1 LFLHSHCELYE
12 SNCTMYIDFE
22 VLHKQVARFKV
33 GETTIEVSSGQDLN
47 SANTSNSNIDGSQR
61 NNNIEEWKRKRFFK
75 EHERLADDSRYTA
88 HEHMAFQA
96 GLNVPGGSWSDTKT
110 TSATTS
116 NPQTSHISPDDIR
129 HKAGQPIIMNTDTII
144 YILFLVFDV
153 IACGLSI
160 SIIILLLYKKHPEHM
175 HRFVKIR
182 LLLVYNMSMIAL
194 AYIVGCAYIA
204 KSAIPDEE
212 ALIQTEQGLHIDY
225 IRRDAE
231 LKVRASGN
239 TMWCMQTASN

>member
-1 LFLHSHCELYE
+1 MGLRETTTLKNEDENDFLKNMNGWLM
-12 SNCTMYIDFE
+12 T
-22 VLHKQVARFKV
+22 VATLLMNIWRFKL
-33 GETTIEVSSGQDLN
+33 GWTYQGDLGQIPKPLPLPRP
-47 SANTSNSNIDGSQR
+47 I
-61 NNNIEEWKRKRFFK
+61 
-75 EHERLADDSRYTA
+75 
-88 HEHMAFQA
+88 
-96 GLNVPGGSWSDTKT
+96 
-110 TSATTS
+110 
-116 NPQTSHISPDDIR
+116 
-129 HKAGQPIIMNTDTII
+129 HKPGQPIIMNTDTII